1 VAIFFFFGLAG
12 LIPAVYLSPTTDTGP
27 GRFVLPSGFA
37 GEMLASSSALF
48 APAMILAGGLVWY
61 AGLLPR
67 GISFSW
73 GRILGALLIGLLAY
87 PVGFV
92 SIMSAV
98 LGLLGAALS
107 GPDTPT
113 VREIS
118 SFGHAVG
125 YLTLGGIEFVG
136 GMLTILIVTA
146 AFAIATRSWPRLAF
160 RWIPVLVATTISGSI
175 IAGIIHYRFTLPL
188 LPGSFVFHNFLADP
202 FQVFFG
208 VAWGIPLVV
217 LVGEPLLAALVGHWL
232 YLAAVEWS
240 AESA

>member
-1 VAIFFFFGLAG
+1 
-12 LIPAVYLSPTTDTGP
+12 
-27 GRFVLPSGFA
+27 
-37 GEMLASSSALF
+37 MLASPSALF
-48 APAMILAGGLVWY
+48 APAMLLAGGLVWY
-61 AGLLPR
+61 TGLLPR
-67 GISFSW
+67 GISFSFA
-73 GRILGALLIGLLAY
+73 RILGALLIGLLAY

-92 SIMSAV
+92 TIMSAV

-107 GPDTPT
+107 GPDKPPGA
-113 VREIS
+113 EPDWLP
-118 SFGHAVG
+118 HAVG

-136 GMLTILIVTA
+136 GVLTILIVTA
-146 AFAIATRSWPRLAF
+146 AFAIATRYWPRLAF
-160 RWIPVLVATTISGSI
+160 RWILMLVGTTISASI
-175 IAGIIHYRFTLPL
+175 IGGILHYRFTLPM
-188 LPGSFVFHNFLADP
+188 LPASFVFHNFLADP